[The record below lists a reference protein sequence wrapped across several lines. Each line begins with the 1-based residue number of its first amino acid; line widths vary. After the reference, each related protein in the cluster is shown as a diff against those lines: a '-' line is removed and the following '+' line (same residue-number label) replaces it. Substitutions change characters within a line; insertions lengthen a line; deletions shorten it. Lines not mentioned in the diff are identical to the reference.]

1 MKNIQIEIQIRSKVF
16 LNFKFFHLSSI
27 HFFFLFIFYYRR
39 SPVHIIKSI
48 LRKEFCLFFSKITK
62 ICDDDFYLS
71 EENRD
76 WTRDS
81 VVSKNKCKKIEPRFE
96 QCRTTWNKEEREL
109 EAKRCHFLSYNKKRK
124 TYLEKKRGCFILR
137 STWIYVTS
145 EDIYIYKIVNN
156 WIEINRKKCKTIFFF

>member
-27 HFFFLFIFYYRR
+27 HFFFFIYLLLSSQSRSYHKIDFTKRILSFLLKNYENLWRRFLFIG
-39 SPVHIIKSI
+39 
-48 LRKEFCLFFSKITK
+48 RKQ
-62 ICDDDFYLS
+62 
-71 EENRD
+71 
-76 WTRDS
+76 RDS

-145 EDIYIYKIVNN
+145 EDIYI
-156 WIEINRKKCKTIFFF
+156 